1 MLQELQKQGGRRLLI
16 FSESMRQW
24 AGSIVLAIAVAIT
37 YFLASRLSFFLRTKP
52 DDVAWFWPAAGVA
65 AGALIAL
72 GPGTRLPVAVGTMV
86 ASIPGNLLAH
96 WRFWTSIVFALCNA
110 GQVVL
115 MAGLIER
122 YFGSAFSLDSLRQV
136 LGLVAAA
143 IAGTAAAAIGGTL
156 GIVFV
161 EGSTAP
167 ALTIWYHW
175 LTSNVPGIVAVAP
188 LLIGLGSVVRDPP
201 PPSEIIESVVALVAL
216 TALSAL
222 IIFLPRE
229 PGVPVAVVALLFP
242 LLLWL
247 AARCRPVFAAAGAFI
262 VALAIVWTTTFS
274 IGMFDEENFPIAE
287 RTLVAQAAILAVS
300 LCATVLASLFSER
313 RESEARLARSN
324 MMLQRERDNKL
335 MNIDAITSA
344 IVHEVRQP
352 LTAIATNGSAGM
364 RWLTKTPP
372 DFDEVRAAMTR
383 IVRDSHR
390 ASQVLESI
398 RALFKSAN
406 LEVQPIDLNGIAL
419 GALDLLRGELT
430 DHGVI
435 TRTEL
440 ARELPLVPGHSG
452 QLQEVML
459 NLVRNAID
467 AMDSITDRARVLRV
481 RTEPNGR
488 EAIVVSIED
497 SGPGIDPAKLDSIF
511 DPFVTTKP
519 QGMGLGLAICQM
531 IISRHEG
538 QLSALA
544 GNKGGA
550 LFQFTLP
557 IKSAVGDSTASL

>member
-1 MLQELQKQGGRRLLI
+1 M
-16 FSESMRQW
+16 SER
-24 AGSIVLAIAVAIT
+24 VLASQTAV
-37 YFLASRLSFFLRTKP
+37 
-52 DDVAWFWPAAGVA
+52 
-65 AGALIAL
+65 
-72 GPGTRLPVAVGTMV
+72 
-86 ASIPGNLLAH
+86 
-96 WRFWTSIVFALCNA
+96 
-110 GQVVL
+110 
-115 MAGLIER
+115 
-122 YFGSAFSLDSLRQV
+122 
-136 LGLVAAA
+136 
-143 IAGTAAAAIGGTL
+143 
-156 GIVFV
+156 
-161 EGSTAP
+161 
-167 ALTIWYHW
+167 
-175 LTSNVPGIVAVAP
+175 
-188 LLIGLGSVVRDPP
+188 
-201 PPSEIIESVVALVAL
+201 
-216 TALSAL
+216 
-222 IIFLPRE
+222 
-229 PGVPVAVVALLFP
+229 
-242 LLLWL
+242 
-247 AARCRPVFAAAGAFI
+247 
-262 VALAIVWTTTFS
+262 
-274 IGMFDEENFPIAE
+274 
-287 RTLVAQAAILAVS
+287 LAVS
-300 LCATVLASLFSER
+300 LCAIVLASLFSER

-383 IVRDSHR
+383 IVR
-390 ASQVLESI
+390 
-398 RALFKSAN
+398 
-406 LEVQPIDLNGIAL
+406 
-419 GALDLLRGELT
+419 ELT

-519 QGMGLGLAICQM
+519 LGMGLGLAICQM